1 MKTKVL
7 SDTELANWTSTTP
20 PAGYTTVS
28 REPTIDEIRSGY
40 GCRHYQF
47 VRYADVVGKRFITI
61 EGLRWTA

>member
-40 GCRHYQF
+40 GCRHYRF
-47 VRYADVVGKRFITI
+47 VRIEEVVGRRFITI
-61 EGLRWTA
+61 EGLRWTV